1 MHGPWCI
8 TGEEERDQLRGFS
21 LFTILFN
28 HQLCIECLF
37 YISHL
42 DIGEEKFISF
52 GRIFI
57 HKENQQGG

>member
-8 TGEEERDQLRGFS
+8 TGEEERDRLRGFS
-21 LFTILFN
+21 LFTILLN

-42 DIGEEKFISF
+42 DIGEEKVYFIWED
-52 GRIFI
+52 I
-57 HKENQQGG
+57 HSQGESAR